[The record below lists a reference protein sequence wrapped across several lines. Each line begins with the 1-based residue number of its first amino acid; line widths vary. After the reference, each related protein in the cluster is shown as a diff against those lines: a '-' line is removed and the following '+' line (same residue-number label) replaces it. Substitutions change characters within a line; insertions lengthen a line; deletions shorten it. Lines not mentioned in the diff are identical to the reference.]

1 MTVPNFIKIFLVVT
15 LVMLVASLPAAPAKA
30 QVANPPHLFYGLL
43 GNLTIDDSFYDGV
56 TPIEVINSTGE
67 VVTLAAVSGAYWT
80 VQVPSTTGPIQIR
93 IGTAVSGVMPVE
105 IGQISGSLVLSLVSP
120 EVSIPKRNVL
130 LSIGTNMIAYSG
142 SSAVSPSAIKEALA
156 DPSALE
162 TIFYWDGSSQ
172 NWLSWRPSAPS
183 FLNDLTSITPNMP
196 LSLMLTKPT
205 TIEMGTPNFGSG
217 TVQLVTGYT
226 TVTFLGDDSTS
237 LSDAMGDIGALSRV
251 EAVFWLNPVTG
262 TYKSYRPGGPVFL
275 NDLVTLNRYDVV
287 FVKCNG
293 ETDWS
298 H

>member
-1 MTVPNFIKIFLVVT
+1 MTVPNFIKIFLVVV
-15 LVMLVASLPAAPAKA
+15 LVMLVTSLPATSVKA

-43 GNLTIDDSFYDGV
+43 GNLTVDGSFYDGV
-56 TPIEVINSTGE
+56 TPIEVVNSAGE

-80 VQVPSTTGPIQIR
+80 VQVPSSTGSIQIQV
-93 IGTAVSGVMPVE
+93 GTAVSEVMAVE
-105 IGQISGSLVLSLVSP
+105 VGQISESLILSLVST
-120 EVSIPKRNVL
+120 EVSNSKRSVS

-142 SSAVSPSAIKEALA
+142 SSAVSPSVIKEALA

-183 FLNDLTSITPNMP
+183 FLNDLTLITPNMP

-205 TIEMGTPNFGSG
+205 TIEMDTPEFSSG

-226 TVTFLGDDSTS
+226 TVTFLGNDSTS
-237 LSDAMGDIGALSRV
+237 LSDAMGGIGALSHV
-251 EAVFWLNPVTG
+251 EAVFWLNPITG
-262 TYKSYRPGGPVFL
+262 TYKSYRPGGPAFL
-275 NDLVTLNRYDVV
+275 NDLLILNRYDVV

-293 ETDWS
+293 ETNWS